1 MTNDILEHLNDVLVE
16 LKRLSKEIDESMTDT
31 NLVDSIASEL
41 EDNVYEPLLNVIDNL
56 DDIIMSTNKLDDIDY
71 YHDPYGEGEVE

>member
-16 LKRLSKEIDESMTDT
+16 LKRLSSELDESMSDT

-41 EDNVYEPLLNVIDNL
+41 EGSVSRGQIF
-56 DDIIMSTNKLDDIDY
+56 K
-71 YHDPYGEGEVE
+71 

>member
-16 LKRLSKEIDESMTDT
+16 LKRLSSELDESMSDT

-41 EDNVYEPLLNVIDNL
+41 EGSVYEPLLNVIDSL
-56 DDIIMSTNKLDDIDY
+56 DDIIMSTTKLDDIDY
-71 YHDPYGEGEVE
+71 YHDPYGDGEVE

>member
-41 EDNVYEPLLNVIDNL
+41 EDNVYEPLLNVIDSL

-71 YHDPYGEGEVE
+71 YHDPYGEGEME

>member
-16 LKRLSKEIDESMTDT
+16 LKRLSSELDESMSDT

-41 EDNVYEPLLNVIDNL
+41 ESSVYEPLLNVIDSL
-56 DDIIMSTNKLDDIDY
+56 DDIITSTTKLDDIDY
-71 YHDPYGEGEVE
+71 YHAPYGDGEVE

>member
-16 LKRLSKEIDESMTDT
+16 LKRLSSELDESMSDT

-41 EDNVYEPLLNVIDNL
+41 ESSVYEPLLNVIDNL
-56 DDIIMSTNKLDDIDY
+56 DDIIMSTTKLDDIDY
-71 YHDPYGEGEVE
+71 YHDPYGDGEVE

>member
-71 YHDPYGEGEVE
+71 YHDPYGEGEME

>member
-16 LKRLSKEIDESMTDT
+16 LKRLSSELDESMSDT

-41 EDNVYEPLLNVIDNL
+41 ESSVYEPLLNVIDSL
-56 DDIIMSTNKLDDIDY
+56 GDIIMSTTKLDDIDY
-71 YHDPYGEGEVE
+71 YHDPYGDGEVE